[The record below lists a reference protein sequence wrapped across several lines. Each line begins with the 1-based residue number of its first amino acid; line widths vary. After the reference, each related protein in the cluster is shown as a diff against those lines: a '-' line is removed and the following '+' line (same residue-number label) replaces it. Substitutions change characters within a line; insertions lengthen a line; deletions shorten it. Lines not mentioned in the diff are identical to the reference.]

1 MALTLPHE
9 RTAVVVIECQ
19 NDLIHESKIG
29 TPGIGGAL
37 AAAVRDRNVLE
48 HIANVVCAA
57 RAAHV
62 PVLYA
67 NKESKPGV
75 PTTNAP
81 IFRIGRR
88 HPILLEGTWGAEVHP
103 AIAPVDGDY
112 VIPRFLSVDA
122 SYGSSLF
129 GTLRA
134 LGRTAIVAMGV
145 STNFAVEGTVRGAVN
160 RLFEVVVPEDCC
172 ASVPD
177 EMHRFSIDR
186 ILSLLGTISTS
197 ADIVDALGT
206 ASRG

>member
-1 MALTLPHE
+1 MALTLPRD

-29 TPGIGGAL
+29 TAGIGGAL
-37 AAAVRDRNVLE
+37 AAAVRERNVLQ
-48 HIANVVCAA
+48 HIAKVVHAA
-57 RAAHV
+57 RGAQV

-88 HPILLEGTWGAEVHP
+88 NPILIEGTWGADVHS
-103 AIAPVDGDY
+103 AIAPTGGDY
-112 VIPRFLSVDA
+112 EIRRFLSVDA

-134 LGRTAIVAMGV
+134 LGRTLISDCIGFRKDGDQLLFTRQMFQGKFAADVAFTGEAPY
-145 STNFAVEGTVRGAVN
+145 FATFQTGAYRADKAEAGASAAPVETGK
-160 RLFEVVVPEDCC
+160 
-172 ASVPD
+172 
-177 EMHRFSIDR
+177 
-186 ILSLLGTISTS
+186 
-197 ADIVDALGT
+197 
-206 ASRG
+206 

>member
-1 MALTLPHE
+1 MALELPRD

-19 NDLIHESKIG
+19 NDLIHESRIG
-29 TPGIGGAL
+29 TKGIGGAL

-48 HIANVVCAA
+48 HIANVVRAA

-81 IFRIGRR
+81 IFRIGKRT
-88 HPILLEGTWGAEVHP
+88 PILIEGTWGAEVHP
-103 AIAPVDGDY
+103 ALAPVEGDY
-112 VIPRFLSVDA
+112 VIRRFLSVDA

-134 LGRTAIVAMGV
+134 LGRSLIVALGV

-172 ASVPD
+172 ASVPE
-177 EMHRFSIDR
+177 EMHRFSIER

-197 ADIVDALGT
+197 DEVVRALT
-206 ASRG
+206 PAP